1 MELKKIR
8 AISVI
13 ILLIL
18 VLASSCG
25 TSKKAAIT
33 CPAFPY
39 YKNNFTVIGHAKKK
53 GLPVHGRIVG
63 KKQHTRLIEK
73 NSKQKESCVN
83 HSSCFI
89 SFYLTEDIPQLP
101 R

>member
-1 MELKKIR
+1 MCLKKIR

-13 ILLIL
+13 LLL
-18 VLASSCG
+18 VLVMASSCG

-39 YKNNFTVIGHAKKK
+39 YKYNFTAIGHAKRK

-63 KKQHTRLIEK
+63 KKQHTG
-73 NSKQKESCVN
+73 
-83 HSSCFI
+83 SSRKI
-89 SFYLTEDIPQLP
+89 QNKK
-101 R
+101 RVV

>member
-1 MELKKIR
+1 MEFKKIR

-13 ILLIL
+13 MILIL
-18 VLASSCG
+18 VIASSCS

-39 YKNNFTVIGHAKKK
+39 YKNNFTAIGHAKKK

-63 KKQHTRLIEK
+63 KKQHTG
-73 NSKQKESCVN
+73 
-83 HSSCFI
+83 SSRKI
-89 SFYLTEDIPQLP
+89 QN
-101 R
+101 RKKVV